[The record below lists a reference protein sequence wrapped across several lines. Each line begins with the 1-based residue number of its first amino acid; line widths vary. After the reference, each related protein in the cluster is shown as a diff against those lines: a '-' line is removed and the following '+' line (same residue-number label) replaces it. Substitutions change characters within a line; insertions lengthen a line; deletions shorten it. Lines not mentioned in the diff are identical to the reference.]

1 MSDIFFELTLVVV
14 VAALFGVVA
23 RLLRQPTIVAYIAG
37 GVALVGFGLL
47 APENHDV
54 LETMGTLGVTLLL
67 FLVGL
72 QMRFD
77 NLVAVGRAALLGGIG
92 QIVFTTSVG
101 FGIVTLMGYDWL
113 TALYMSFA
121 LAFSST
127 IIVVKLLNE
136 KRDTQSL
143 YGRIVVG
150 FLIVQDVV
158 AILLLIVLAGFQGGN
173 ESANAWSFVGTVAKS
188 IFILGLVYYLS
199 QKVFPWIFSRLA
211 RTSEL
216 VFVISIAWAL
226 GFSSLIASQWIGLS
240 IEIGGFL
247 AGIALARSLEQFQ
260 IEAQLRPL
268 RDFFL
273 LLFFVSLGSLLVI
286 DNISV
291 SLAPALILS
300 LFVLIG
306 NPIIMLII
314 MGALG
319 YRRKTNFFSSVTV
332 AQISEFSL
340 ILMAMGLTLGH
351 VTDSEVSLVTLVAI
365 ITITIS
371 TYMILYSQVLFRK
384 LAPFLKIFERKHVV
398 EESIQSINIK
408 GPIILVGAHRLGK
421 HLLQTITKQKLVIVE
436 FDPYIVRKLQKE
448 KFKVIFGDITDPE
461 IQEVVHMSEAYIIVS
476 TIPNIEDNIL
486 LLNAVN
492 EQKQKTGHSP
502 KIIVTAYTVWEA
514 HHLYQIGADYVV
526 LPHFLG
532 GKHLASLLKNGRID
546 EKMMQGWRRHDERVI
561 EEQEA
566 EQVA

>member
-1 MSDIFFELTLVVV
+1 MSGIFFELTLVIV
-14 VAALFGVVA
+14 VAAIFGIVA

-37 GVALVGFGLL
+37 GVALVALGLL

-77 NLVAVGRAALLGGIG
+77 NLTTVGRASLLGGVG
-92 QIVFTTSVG
+92 QIIFTTAVG
-101 FGIVTLMGYDWL
+101 FGIVTLMGYEWL
-113 TALYMSFA
+113 PALYMSFA

-158 AILLLIVLAGFQGGN
+158 AILLLIFLAGFQGEGS
-173 ESANAWSFVGTVAKS
+173 SASAWSFIGTVAKS
-188 IFILGLVYYLS
+188 IFIFGLVYYLS
-199 QKVFPWIFSRLA
+199 QKVFPWIFTRLA
-211 RTSEL
+211 RTQEL

-226 GFSSLIASQWIGLS
+226 GFSALIASDWIGLS

-260 IEAQLRPL
+260 IEAQMRPL

-286 DNISV
+286 DTISV
-291 SLAPALILS
+291 SLLPAIILS

-306 NPIIMLII
+306 NPLIMLLI

-351 VTDSEVSLVTLVAI
+351 VTGSDVSLVTLVAI

-371 TYMILYSQVLFRK
+371 TYMILYSHILFRK
-384 LAPFLKIFERKHVV
+384 LSPFLKLFERKNTL
-398 EESIQSINIK
+398 EESLPQLNIK
-408 GPIILVGAHRLGK
+408 GPIILIGANRLGG
-421 HLLQTITKQKLVIVE
+421 HLLHTITKQKLVIVE
-436 FDPYIVRKLQKE
+436 FDPVIVQKLQE
-448 KFKVIFGDITDPE
+448 KKYKVVFDDITDPE
-461 IQEVVHMSEAYIIVS
+461 IQDVVHLSEAYIVIS
-476 TIPNIEDNIL
+476 TIPNVDDNIL
-486 LLNAVN
+486 LIKGVN
-492 EQKQKTGHSP
+492 DQKQKNGFGP
-502 KIIVTAYTVWEA
+502 RVIVTAYTVWEA
-514 HHLYQIGADYVV
+514 QHLYKAGADYVV

-546 EKMMQGWRRHDERVI
+546 EKMMKGWRRHDERVI
-561 EEQEA
+561 DEQQA
-566 EQVA
+566 EQAV